1 LSKKGQSQVSKP
13 AKPRFG
19 FIRDIIDELKKVVWP
34 TRRELS
40 RLTLMV
46 IAICVAV
53 GLFLGLLD
61 FGFAELV
68 TKVFLGGS

>member
-1 LSKKGQSQVSKP
+1 MSKKTAVQAS
-13 AKPRFG
+13 KPRFG

-34 TRRELS
+34 TRRELF

-46 IAICVAV
+46 IVICVAV

-61 FGFAELV
+61 FGFSELF

>member
-1 LSKKGQSQVSKP
+1 LSKKSNVQAP

-34 TRRELS
+34 TRRELL
-40 RLTLMV
+40 RLTFMV
-46 IAICVAV
+46 IVICIAV

-61 FGFAELV
+61 FGFSELV
-68 TKVFLGGS
+68 TKVLLGGS